1 MGKLRKAILSN
12 SIQDKRE
19 RGEIGSGI
27 LFLDSIDS
35 TNLKA
40 KELAGKGCH
49 SGMVVVADEQ
59 TAGRGRLGRDWYSPK
74 GSGLWL
80 SIILRPD
87 LPPLDS
93 PLLTVIAS
101 LAVLE
106 ALQELEEGLAAGGQ
120 QGNKKLQIK
129 WPNDILLG
137 GKKLAGILTELSL
150 SSKINYAVVGI
161 GINVNQE
168 KFPAELGS
176 IATSLKREYK
186 KEIDRL
192 ELFEKLILSFERYYS
207 RLVNNEGSELIQEW
221 KERMDIIGREV
232 SIHDNERTYQ
242 GRVLDIGKLGELL
255 LESEGE
261 ILRFWAGDVSLRSA
275 PEG

>member
-106 ALQELEEGLAAGGQ
+106 TLQELEEGLAAGGQ

-221 KERMDIIGREV
+221 KERMDITGREV

>member
-221 KERMDIIGREV
+221 KERMDITGREV

-261 ILRFWAGDVSLRSA
+261 ILRFRAGDVSLRSA

>member
-221 KERMDIIGREV
+221 KERMDITGREV

>member
-1 MGKLRKAILSN
+1 MSN

-221 KERMDIIGREV
+221 KERMDITGREV